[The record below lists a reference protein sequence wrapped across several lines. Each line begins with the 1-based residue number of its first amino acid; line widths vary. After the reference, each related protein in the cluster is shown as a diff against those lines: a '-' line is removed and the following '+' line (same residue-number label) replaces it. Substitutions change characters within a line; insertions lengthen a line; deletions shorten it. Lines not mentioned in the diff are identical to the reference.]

1 MKKSVGV
8 GEKSSSIGDDGSSG
22 CMNRINA
29 LNEKI
34 NEKISMLINAYEK

>member
-1 MKKSVGV
+1 MRKSAGV
-8 GEKSSSIGDDGSSG
+8 GEKSSSIGDDGSNG

>member
-1 MKKSVGV
+1 MP
-8 GEKSSSIGDDGSSG
+8 EKNVVDNGANG

-34 NEKISMLINAYEK
+34 NEKISMLINAY

>member
-1 MKKSVGV
+1 M
-8 GEKSSSIGDDGSSG
+8 GEKSSMGDDGSNG

-34 NEKISMLINAYEK
+34 NEKINMLINAYEK